1 MKKNFTRIVCLA
13 LALIMVAL
21 CCACGEHRGTPESG
35 SEPDAAE
42 LEPLDTSMTDFAFVG
57 YGVASF
63 KDAATG
69 KLGLINSSGEII
81 VPAEYASVKY
91 CAMELYCILTKSDGS
106 EYTYDPEREEMYDG
120 NHCAHGGPAEFFWDS
135 DNNKVVYYE
144 IEAVDVPEE
153 DLPAEGEAEIIYD
166 LKTRKVGLVGHD
178 GKLVLEPTYDK
189 GLHFTNG
196 LAALQKDGRWG
207 YVNASGEEGIGFYY
221 DAAYTSVACVSR
233 GEELPYNADDLGC
246 VALNHD
252 TLYGV
257 MNGAGEVAC
266 PFQYKD
272 IISFG
277 DGKFACYRIDGKWV
291 LGNISGIAKAY

>member
-1 MKKNFTRIVCLA
+1 MKKNFLRIFCLA
-13 LALIMVAL
+13 LALIMTAL
-21 CCACGEHRGTPESG
+21 CCACSEHGETPEPEP
-35 SEPDAAE
+35 EPDVAE
-42 LEPLDTSMTDFAFVG
+42 LSVIDASMTELAFVG

-63 KDAATG
+63 KDAETG

-106 EYTYDPEREEMYDG
+106 EYTYDPERKEMYDG
-120 NHCAHGGPAEFFWDS
+120 NHCAHGGYPEFFWDS

-144 IEAVDVPEE
+144 IEAVDVPAE

-207 YVNASGEEGIGFYY
+207 YVNAEGEDVIGFYY
-221 DAAYTSVACVSR
+221 DAAYTSVACVSM
-233 GEELPYNADDLGC
+233 GEELPYNADDIGFI
-246 VALNHD
+246 AAARD
-252 TLYGV
+252 TLYGIF
-257 MNGAGEVAC
+257 NGAGSIVC
-266 PFQYKD
+266 SFQYRD
-272 IISFG
+272 IVSFG
-277 DGKFACYRIDGKWV
+277 DGKFACYRTDGKWV
-291 LGNISGIAKAY
+291 LGNVPGVSEAY